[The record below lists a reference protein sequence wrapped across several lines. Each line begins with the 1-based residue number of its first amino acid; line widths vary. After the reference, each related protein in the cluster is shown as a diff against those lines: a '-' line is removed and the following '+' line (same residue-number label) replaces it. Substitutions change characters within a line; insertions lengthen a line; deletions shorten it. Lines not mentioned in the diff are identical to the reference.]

1 MNRLR
6 TIGVLVG
13 VWSVCIWS
21 LGSHSM
27 VPAQDSAVPSVQ
39 DSAQSPS
46 SLNLIAQNDDS
57 DAAPATDAAVK
68 EKGDFWERLI
78 YVPFKNLQMVFNKQ
92 GASVLIP
99 YMEYLQ
105 LWDASQN
112 MRAKPADVPAVIT
125 EAHYVA
131 TIDQDVARVTADLSV
146 QVLGEGWTEV
156 PVGFGQAAVGK
167 MTPSDENVLIRGIGN
182 GNYGLLFPKAG
193 KYSVTLELL
202 AKVQT
207 SPDGR
212 QFNMQT
218 PSVAIT
224 TMEVVVPEADQT
236 IDVTPQQIVQP
247 VESAEGETRVKATLG
262 ATQNI
267 SVTWHP
273 RASTKPEMELLS
285 SVTNHTRIMYDDGLI
300 RTDAY
305 LSYEVLRGEMQQIRL
320 AVPVADRILDITSPD
335 AKVKGWQAAV
345 EENRQVITVEFLSAI
360 QKGVT
365 VEIHTERSAPTDS
378 AVISGINEE
387 GVVSG
392 IHAMDSVRESGQ
404 LVVGNSSTITLA
416 IDDQSGLIRVAPEEI
431 AENIRTANAL
441 YFKFYSPQYTLKVT
455 ARPVQ
460 PHVTVNHHTRLEFDD
475 DEIRI
480 RSDFLYAIE
489 QAGIFDVKLKVPE
502 EVEIERV
509 DGPDVKEHTFDE
521 SSRTLTVVFNAKKE
535 ENATFTV
542 TSKLPIEQEEMTE
555 DEMPEEEAADDEAD
569 AATPE
574 VSDDAQLLLPIL
586 EPLNVAREEGTV
598 EVFAPD
604 SMEIITDEKK
614 LIAAQP
620 NPAVNA
626 QAIPGY
632 RLASAWIYHRRP
644 VEIWVKTT
652 RKPTRLLVDLGTTL
666 NVKEELIEVSH
677 RLTYIIQYAG
687 IDTFVFSVPAA
698 LVDKIQI
705 RSLGDSSIPAIK
717 QQSKANTAV
726 DGWVNWTVVLQRDYV
741 GSVPLEITYDINAK
755 TKQGEPASLTYAPIR
770 VQDSPAKEG
779 KSKRVAVS
787 RIAGEIAVLKD
798 RALSVS
804 AKASTATLE
813 PIDIREL
820 RLLPTE
826 GSLAFRYYV
835 QPVELKLDVVKHEIQ
850 EVVQTVV
857 SRELVEIVAS
867 KDDRLAHRVRLLLK
881 TSERQRLR
889 IDLPAGVE
897 PLSILVDRKPVTLEK
912 NDAGPQQEGWTSFF
926 LNVSRTK
933 SSDEPFTV
941 TLQYLL
947 PATPQ
952 PFDSW
957 GGELTVPL
965 PRIGGAEAAG
975 VAVQQLKTVIW
986 VPDEFSI
993 VSTPDHFTSD
1003 NGTRVGIP
1011 WFGQLISQ
1019 STTDELTNW
1028 IGEDDGSLFDFPT
1041 AGHAFRY
1048 GNLGG
1053 TDAIT
1058 LTWWNM
1064 STYSWIISGA
1074 TVLIGWILRKAS
1086 WESKIGLLLMVSL
1099 VAALYALKDVH
1110 LVEHVYAA
1118 MRYGLFTVLA
1128 MWIIH
1133 SLLGIRRRVFVE
1145 IEPTS
1150 PAASDSVSV
1159 ASATVSG
1166 KQSEGQLPP
1175 AVIPPPGTF
1184 DNDDSQSSS

>member
-1 MNRLR
+1 AA
-6 TIGVLVG
+6 TK
-13 VWSVCIWS
+13 
-21 LGSHSM
+21 
-27 VPAQDSAVPSVQ
+27 
-39 DSAQSPS
+39 
-46 SLNLIAQNDDS
+46 
-57 DAAPATDAAVK
+57 DA
-68 EKGDFWERLI
+68 DFWERLI
-78 YVPFKNLQMVFNKQ
+78 YVPFKNLQMVFDKQ
-92 GASVLIP
+92 SSSVLIP
-99 YMEYLQ
+99 YIEYLK
-105 LWDASQN
+105 LWDAAQN
-112 MRAKPADVPAVIT
+112 MRAQPAEVPAVIT

-156 PVGFGQAAVGK
+156 PVSFGQAAVGK
-167 MTPSDENVLIRGIGN
+167 MTPSDENILIRGIGN
-182 GNYGLLFPKAG
+182 GTYGLLFPKAG
-193 KYSVTLELL
+193 KYTVNLELL

-212 QFNMQT
+212 QFDMQT

-224 TMEVVVPEADQT
+224 SMEVVVPEADQT
-236 IDVTPQQIVQP
+236 IDVVPQQVVQP
-247 VESAEGETRVKATLG
+247 VEAAEGETRIKATLG

-273 RASTKPEMELLS
+273 RASTKPEMELLA

-300 RTDAY
+300 RTDAF
-305 LSYEVLRGEMQQIRL
+305 LSYEVLRGELQQVRL

-335 AKVKGWQAAV
+335 AKVKGWQAAA
-345 EENRQVITVEFLSAI
+345 EENRQVITVEFLSTI
-360 QKGVT
+360 EKQVT
-365 VEIHTERSAPTDS
+365 IEVHTERSAPTDS
-378 AVISGINEE
+378 AVISGISET

-392 IHAMDSVRESGQ
+392 IHAMDAVRESGQ

-416 IDDQSGLIRVAPEEI
+416 IDDQSGLIRVAAEEI
-431 AENIRTANAL
+431 AENIRMAGAL

-480 RSDFLYAIE
+480 RSDFLYQIE
-489 QAGIFDVKLKVPE
+489 QAGIFDVKFKVPDG
-502 EVEIERV
+502 VEIERV

-535 ENATFTV
+535 QSASFTV
-542 TSKLPIEQEEMTE
+542 TSKLPIAQEEMTE
-555 DEMPEEEAADDEAD
+555 EEPADDAAGDEEAAEGD
-569 AATPE
+569 AADDDAGAAE
-574 VSDDAQLLLPIL
+574 ADDAQLLLPIL
-586 EPLNVAREEGTV
+586 EPMNVVREEGTV
-598 EVFAPD
+598 EVYAPE
-604 SMEIITDEKK
+604 SLEIITDEQK

-620 NPAVNA
+620 NPAVDP
-626 QAIPGY
+626 QPTPGY

-644 VEIWVKTT
+644 VEISVKTT
-652 RKPTRLLVDLGTTL
+652 RKPTRLLADVGTIL

-677 RLTYIIQYAG
+677 RLIYTVQYAG

-698 LVDKIQI
+698 LSDKVQI
-705 RSLGDSSIPAIK
+705 RSLGDSSVPAIK

-741 GSVPLEITYDINAK
+741 GAVPLEITYDIKAE
-755 TKQGEPASLTYAPIR
+755 TKQGEPTSLTYAPIR
-770 VQDSPAKEG
+770 VQESPAKEG
-779 KSKRVAVS
+779 RSKVTVS
-787 RIAGEIAVLKD
+787 RIAGEIAVQKD

-804 AKASTATLE
+804 ATASSPALE

-820 RLLPTE
+820 RLLPAE
-826 GSLAFRYYV
+826 GSLAFRYFS
-835 QPVELKLDVVKHEIQ
+835 QPVELKLDVVKHDIQ

-912 NDAGPQQEGWTSFF
+912 NEAVPKEEGWTSFF

-957 GGELTVPL
+957 GGKLTVPL
-965 PRIGGAEAAG
+965 PRIGGADASG

-986 VPDEFSI
+986 VPEEFAI
-993 VSTPDHFTSD
+993 VSTPDNFTRD
-1003 NGTRVGIP
+1003 EGTHVRIP
-1011 WFGQLISQ
+1011 WFGKMTSQ
-1019 STTDELTNW
+1019 SSTDGLANW
-1028 IGEDDGSLFDFPT
+1028 IGEENGSLFDFPT
-1041 AGHAFRY
+1041 AGHAYRY

-1074 TVLIGWILRKAS
+1074 VVLIGWILRKTT
-1086 WESKIGLLLMVSL
+1086 WETKLGVLLLVAL
-1099 VAALYALKDVH
+1099 VALLLALRDLH
-1110 LVEHVYAA
+1110 LVLHVYAA
-1118 MRYGLFTVLA
+1118 MRYGLFAVIAL
-1128 MWIIH
+1128 WIIH
-1133 SLLGIRRRVFVE
+1133 SLLGMRCCMYAERSTVTMS
-1145 IEPTS
+1145 TS
-1150 PAASDSVSV
+1150 
-1159 ASATVSG
+1159 SATVSET
-1166 KQSEGQLPP
+1166 SVPASDRQLPP

-1184 DNDDSQSSS
+1184 DEDDEKKSSS